1 MRIAESQ
8 SARAQLLA
16 MIIILLILVKRVVPM
31 PRQ

>member
-1 MRIAESQ
+1 MLNAESQ
-8 SARAQLLA
+8 SARAELLA